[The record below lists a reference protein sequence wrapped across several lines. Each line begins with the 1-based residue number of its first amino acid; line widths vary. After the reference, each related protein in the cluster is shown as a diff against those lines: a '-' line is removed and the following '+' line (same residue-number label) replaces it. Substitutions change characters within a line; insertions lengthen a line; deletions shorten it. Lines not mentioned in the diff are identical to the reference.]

1 MVWQSRNDERR
12 GPAERRY
19 NELKAARQ
27 PYLDRAR
34 ECAALTIPYLMPP
47 EGREGMTLPSL
58 YQSVGANGVTNLAAK
73 LLLTMLPP
81 NEPCFRLRVNNLLAE
96 ADGEEEDK
104 EFRTKVEKALSRIE
118 QAVLADIEAAGDRP
132 VVNEGNQHL
141 IVAGN
146 VLYHDDPKKGLRMF
160 PLSNYVTRRDP
171 AGTPVEI
178 IVEETVDI
186 DVLPEGFREAVL
198 EASRE
203 PDARPG
209 ESSLGGKGGLGE
221 RGRKNR
227 EARIYTHLTREPELW
242 RIYQECRG
250 MTVPGTEGT
259 YKIGVCPWF
268 PVRMYSIA
276 GEDYG
281 RSFTELQKGDLT
293 SLESLSQALVEGS
306 AVSAKVVFLVP
317 ANGQTSA
324 RALAEAANGDVIEGA
339 AGEVGVM
346 QVQKHMDFQVV
357 STQMQRLEMRLKA
370 AFLMMDGVRRDAERV
385 TAEEIRLIAQ
395 ELETGLGGVYTVIS
409 QEFQLPYINSRM
421 DSLASAG
428 RIPKLPKGVVQPSV
442 VTGFEALGRGNDKA
456 KLVEF
461 LQTGTA
467 LFGAGFFSM
476 VNPQNALVRLASSM
490 GIPTEGLVK
499 DAEELAREQAAAK
512 EEAEMTA
519 LVEKLGPE
527 ALRQIGASAR
537 GAGSRNAEASGNGAG
552 TPRNNEDLNTEG
564 APYA

>member
-1 MVWQSRNDERR
+1 MDLASPNDEARR
-12 GPAERRY
+12 GRAERRY
-19 NELKAARQ
+19 NELKTARQ
-27 PYLDRAR
+27 PFLDRAR

-47 EGREGMTLPSL
+47 EGQEGMNLRSL

-81 NEPCFRLRVNNLLAE
+81 NEPCFRLRVNNLLLE

-132 VVNEGNQHL
+132 VVNEANQHL
-141 IVAGN
+141 IVTGN
-146 VLYHDDPKKGLRMF
+146 VLYYDDPQKGLRMF
-160 PLSNYVTRRDP
+160 PLSCYVVRRDP
-171 AGTPVEI
+171 SGTPVEMV
-178 IVEETVDI
+178 VEESVDI
-186 DVLPEGFREAVL
+186 DVLPETIREQARAL
-198 EASRE
+198 APEKG
-203 PDARPG
+203 ARPG
-209 ESSLGGKGGLGE
+209 ASSFGTAAARHEE
-221 RGRKNR
+221 RGRENR
-227 EARIYTHLTREPELW
+227 NVRVYTHLLREPERW

-250 MTVPGTEGT
+250 LVVPGSEGA
-259 YKIGVCPWF
+259 YKIETCPWF

-281 RSFTELQKGDLT
+281 RSFAELQKGDLA
-293 SLESLSQALVEGS
+293 SLESLTQALVEGS

-324 RALAEAANGDVIEGA
+324 RALAEAANGDVIEGE

-357 STQMQRLEMRLKA
+357 SAQIQRLEMRLKA

-421 DSLASAG
+421 DALAAAG

-467 LFGAGFFSM
+467 LFGAEFFSM
-476 VNPQNALVRLASSM
+476 VSPQNALVRLASSI

-499 DAEELAREQAAAK
+499 DAEELAQEQAAAR
-512 EEAEMTA
+512 EEAQMSA

-527 ALRQIGASAR
+527 TLRQIGAAAR
-537 GAGSRNAEASGNGAG
+537 AGAGASFAPADAARDTARNM
-552 TPRNNEDLNTEG
+552 ED
-564 APYA
+564 AVHA

>member
-1 MVWQSRNDERR
+1 MVWQSRNNGVGR

-19 NELKAARQ
+19 NELKTARQ

-47 EGREGMTLPSL
+47 EGQEGMNLPSL

-81 NEPCFRLRVNNLLAE
+81 NEPCFRLRVNNLLVE

-118 QAVLADIEAAGDRP
+118 QAVLADIEATGDRP

-141 IVAGN
+141 IVTGN
-146 VLYHDDPKKGLRMF
+146 VLYHDDPQKGLRMF
-160 PLSNYVTRRDP
+160 PLSSYVMRRDP

-178 IVEETVDI
+178 VVEEIVDI
-186 DVLPEGFREAVL
+186 DTLPKDFREAVL
-198 EASRE
+198 AVSDESS
-203 PDARPG
+203 ARPG
-209 ESSLGGKGGLGE
+209 ESSLAGNNKDAGKGRNSRYQPRE
-221 RGRKNR
+221 NR
-227 EARIYTHLTREPELW
+227 EARIYTHLVREPEHW
-242 RIYQECRG
+242 SIYQECRG
-250 MTVPGTEGT
+250 MTIPETQGT
-259 YKIGVCPWF
+259 YRIDACPWF

-339 AGEVGVM
+339 PGEVGVM

-357 STQMQRLEMRLKA
+357 SNQMQRLEMRLKA
-370 AFLMMDGVRRDAERV
+370 AFLMMEGVRRDAERV

-442 VTGFEALGRGNDKA
+442 VTGFEAIGRGNDKA
-456 KLVEF
+456 KLIEF

-467 LFGAGFFSM
+467 MFGTQFFTM
-476 VNPQNALVRLASSM
+476 VNPQNALVRLASSI
-490 GIPTEGLVK
+490 GIPTEGLVR
-499 DAEELAREQAAAK
+499 DAQELAQEQAAAQ
-512 EEAEMTA
+512 EQAEMKA

-527 ALRQIGASAR
+527 ALRQ
-537 GAGSRNAEASGNGAG
+537 AG
-552 TPRNNEDLNTEG
+552 TLARTGTLGMNPLENKGNVYEQQ
-564 APYA
+564 